1 MGDLERAEHL
11 LLAGA
16 EGHVRPIADQE
27 LRGHQRN
34 GPGSA
39 RLSTAG
45 IDQKFISRMLELQA
59 PFDILTIHP
68 YRTHLND
75 LAFIEDLKK
84 VSDQVKLPDGRKRP
98 VWLTEMGWATHT
110 PHNTL
115 RQDFAPNTL
124 RAQAVLIARSYLC
137 AIVSGVEPRTF
148 WYDFRNDGDDPIYF
162 EHQMGIVYNDF
173 SPKPAYLAYATL
185 TRAIRGK
192 RLAGPVTAPPGVLA
206 FSFKPTARGS
216 GETIAIWSLQADA
229 LVELSTAAQ
238 RVTRINGIGEQ
249 SELQVKAGKVSV
261 GLKKGAPVY
270 LIVR

>member
-1 MGDLERAEHL
+1 MTKSYAAIKETDPDAQVLG
-11 LLAGA
+11 
-16 EGHVRPIADQE
+16 
-27 LRGHQRN
+27 
-34 GPGSA
+34 
-39 RLSTAG
+39 LSTAG

-84 VSDQVKLPDGRKRP
+84 VSDLVKLPDGRRRP

-110 PHNTL
+110 PHNTCG
-115 RQDFAPNTL
+115 RISPPTPCAPRPSSSPAATC
-124 RAQAVLIARSYLC
+124 ARSSPASSL
-137 AIVSGVEPRTF
+137 ATF

-185 TRAIRGK
+185 TRVLRGK
-192 RLAGPVTAPPGVLA
+192 RLVGPVSAPQGVLA
-206 FSFKPTARGS
+206 YRFKPTAGGS
-216 GETIAIWSLQADA
+216 GETIALWSPQADA
-229 LVELSTAAQ
+229 VVELPIAGAQ
-238 RVTRINGIGEQ
+238 VTRINGIGEQ
-249 SELQVKAGKVSV
+249 SELEVQGGRVRV

-270 LIVR
+270 LWLE

>member
-1 MGDLERAEHL
+1 VLG
-11 LLAGA
+11 
-16 EGHVRPIADQE
+16 
-27 LRGHQRN
+27 
-34 GPGSA
+34 
-39 RLSTAG
+39 LSTAG

-68 YRTHLND
+68 YRTHLKD

-84 VSDQVKLPDGRKRP
+84 VSDQVKLPGGERRP

-110 PHNTL
+110 PHNTV
-115 RQDFAPNTL
+115 RQDFAPTTL
-124 RAQAVLIARSYLC
+124 RAQAELIARCYLC

-185 TRAIRGK
+185 TRVLRGK
-192 RLAGPVTAPPGVLA
+192 RLVGPVSAAQGVLA
-206 FSFKPTARGS
+206 FSFKPTAPGS
-216 GETIAIWSLQADA
+216 GETIAIWSPQADS
-229 LVELSTAAQ
+229 LVELPIAAE

-249 SELQVKAGKVSV
+249 SGLQVRAGKVSV
-261 GLKKGAPVY
+261 DLKKGAPVY
-270 LIVR
+270 LSFDSTDR